1 MNVDKPK
8 KLQIFVKIIYLIKV
22 AWLTLKLQLGTVA
35 KLGCSGIKIIC
46 NWYENKESNVMP
58 EQQTVR
64 ARTSKQ
70 SKSMNATTK

>member
-35 KLGCSGIKIIC
+35 KLGCSGIKIIIGM
-46 NWYENKESNVMP
+46 K
-58 EQQTVR
+58 
-64 ARTSKQ
+64 
-70 SKSMNATTK
+70 TKNLM